1 VFVNLK
7 RFVTG
12 IAVCA
17 LLGFALVTP
26 ATGQSRPL
34 VTEDPE
40 TVPAG
45 NMLVEAGLDLQQD
58 AFFPASGLRGRLWK
72 FGTFGLSI
80 GISSIAEVQFDGGV
94 RNGLKVESIEPAP
107 LTKMLTFSGDTT
119 SDIEDLRIGTKIRFL
134 SETGA
139 RPAMALRFWTRL
151 PNAENESGLGTDTTD
166 FHFGFAIAKTIQS
179 VRVAGNV
186 GIGILAD
193 PVRGDD
199 QNDVVEYG
207 LSVARAVAAGAE
219 IVAEINGRLNTRAT
233 ADLAPVGTETAAVVR
248 VGGRF
253 THGPVRVDGALLIGV
268 TERDPSWGF
277 TFGATWV
284 FKAFTIQ

>member
-1 VFVNLK
+1 VFVNVK

-17 LLGFALVTP
+17 LLGFALVMP
-26 ATGQSRPL
+26 AGRQSRPL

-45 NMLVEAGLDLQQD
+45 NMLVEAGLDLQQE

-94 RNGLKVESIEPAP
+94 RNALRVESIEPAP
-107 LTKMLTFSGDTT
+107 LTKMLTFPVTRPVT
-119 SDIEDLRIGTKIRFL
+119 SRTCGSARRSVPLRA
-134 SETGA
+134 GA
-139 RPAMALRFWTRL
+139 RPAMAVRFWTRL

-166 FHFGFAIAKTIQS
+166 FHFGFAIAKTVQS

-193 PVRGDD
+193 PAGVTIKRRGRVRALRRARGCRRRGNRRGD
-199 QNDVVEYG
+199 QWPAQH
-207 LSVARAVAAGAE
+207 AR
-219 IVAEINGRLNTRAT
+219 RLKT
-233 ADLAPVGTETAAVVR
+233 
-248 VGGRF
+248 
-253 THGPVRVDGALLIGV
+253 
-268 TERDPSWGF
+268 
-277 TFGATWV
+277 
-284 FKAFTIQ
+284 